1 MRFSIVIPNLNSPV
15 LGQTLAALDA
25 QTWPKDDME
34 VVVVG
39 QDRYGYVARFPF
51 AHLIDTGRPTSS
63 ARNRNLGIRAT
74 SGDVVVFLD
83 ADGLPNPNWLAR
95 IAQWFANPQVAALG
109 GGIVWPWD
117 DPYLTVCDNVSN
129 FYTVAVSTPP
139 GERAALPTLNFAVR
153 RSALYRSGLFD
164 ESFGKAAGEDTDL
177 CLRLRRA
184 GYALHFD
191 PELVVEHHHLRS
203 TLRSILAK
211 AWNIGYCSQKLDP
224 KWVDY
229 ALPSILLHPVV
240 LAAASPF
247 MAASVTWRIARNP
260 ALRQRFVWPGVYLAK
275 VTWCWGAAYRL
286 LRDPPAR
293 RR

>member
-1 MRFSIVIPNLNSPV
+1 MRLSVVIPNLNSPV

-25 QTWPKDDME
+25 QTWPKDDLE

-39 QDRYGYVARFPF
+39 QDSYGFVARFPF
-51 AHLIDTGRPTSS
+51 ARAIDTGRPTSS
-63 ARNRNLGIRAT
+63 AHNRNLGIRAT

-83 ADGLPNPNWLAR
+83 ADGIPNPDWLAR
-95 IAQWFANPQVAALG
+95 IATWFADRGVAAVG
-109 GGIVWPWD
+109 GGVVWPWD
-117 DPYLTVCDNVSN
+117 GPYWTACDNVSN
-129 FYTVAVSTPP
+129 FYSVAVSTPP

-184 GYALHFD
+184 GYVLHFD
-191 PELVVEHHHLRS
+191 PDVAVEHRHLRA

-224 KWVDY
+224 KWGDY
-229 ALPSILLHPVV
+229 ALPSALLHPAPLA
-240 LAAASPF
+240 LAAPF
-247 MAASVTWRIARNP
+247 MAAAVTLRIARNP
-260 ALRQRFVWPGVYLAK
+260 ALRRRFVWPGVYLTK
-275 VTWCWGAAYRL
+275 LTWCVGAVYRL
-286 LRDPPAR
+286 VRDPPAR